1 MHAWCFLRM
10 TQLLDS
16 GVCLL
21 IYLSCIGSYN
31 TTYIFNYS
39 GVCMLVCSC
48 EYTLGVWVWTPSIE

>member
-1 MHAWCFLRM
+1 MHAWYFLRM

-39 GVCMLVCSC
+39 GVCMHAGMLMRV
-48 EYTLGVWVWTPSIE
+48 YTWGVGLDTKH